1 MKRKSFLFFSL
12 VATICSCIL
21 CTSCKA
27 NTSTTEPMSNQNVED
42 IQLGNNQNLP
52 KLLDAPGYSEDFRRT
67 SINKELVPELTRTE
81 TLEKTRT
88 ERSPWWWLLGPVGL
102 IGYYT
107 TGSETTYIADVYT
120 IKYYKIL
127 DVENET
133 LFATTEQFYN
143 GGNSSLSFSI
153 EDITEEGIEKSIT
166 KSVNGTLGFDRYLV
180 ASVNSWKSETVTY
193 IYKQCKSLAQ
203 SHIYG
208 LDGFEPNRYYRIA
221 LKISYEVYEEEVRNS
236 KGELISKS
244 TVIHC
249 DDNCLSLRLES
260 RNIK

>member
-1 MKRKSFLFFSL
+1 MEKKSPTF
-12 VATICSCIL
+12 ICTCTL
-21 CTSCKA
+21 CASCKQKI
-27 NTSTTEPMSNQNVED
+27 STTASMSKQNVED
-42 IQLGNNQNLP
+42 IQTNNIQNNPTFL
-52 KLLDAPGYSEDFRRT
+52 KASGYTEDFRRT
-67 SINKELVPELTRTE
+67 PINRELVPELTRTE
-81 TLEKTRT
+81 TVEKTRT

-143 GGNSSLSFSI
+143 GGNSSLSFST

-180 ASVNSWKSETVTY
+180 ASVNTWKSETVTD
-193 IYKQCKSLAQ
+193 IYTQTKSMAQ
-203 SHIYG
+203 NHIYE
-208 LDGFEPNRYYRIA
+208 LYGFEPNNYYRIA
-221 LKISYEVYEEEVRNS
+221 LKITYEIYEVEIKNS
-236 KGELISKS
+236 KGELVSKP
-244 TVIHC
+244 TVIRC
-249 DDNCLSLRLES
+249 GDNCLFIRLES
-260 RNIK
+260 RNKK